1 MDIFIED
8 GHSRRI
14 LELGSGMEKMMAG
27 IAIRVAMINLSSLPK
42 SDIFVIDEGFNAL
55 DEEHV
60 GKCLELLQTLKGY
73 FKSVLVISH
82 MQRVKEA
89 ADTIIEVVS
98 AGSDSK
104 IEV

>member
-1 MDIFIED
+1 
-8 GHSRRI
+8 
-14 LELGSGMEKMMAG
+14 MEKMMAG